1 MSLGRKNTSIPYWT
15 LLREFNM
22 VRCPAMTEQHRR
34 DYEYRTECIMNIYS
48 RPRGQ
53 IYRLKDKQAIPLH
66 VKDLCGSNGDD
77 SRCVEKVVQGFETE
91 AVRIGGRHA
100 PLGRLRRAR
109 AANINLDNRQELAA
123 APARADGLVCSQL
136 RVCCRHGIDVVADYL

>member
-1 MSLGRKNTSIPYWT
+1 
-15 LLREFNM
+15 
-22 VRCPAMTEQHRR
+22 
-34 DYEYRTECIMNIYS
+34 MNIYS

-53 IYRLKDKQAIPLH
+53 IYRLKGKRAIQLH

-91 AVRIGGRHA
+91 AARTGGRHA

-109 AANINLDNRQELAA
+109 AADINLDNRQELAA